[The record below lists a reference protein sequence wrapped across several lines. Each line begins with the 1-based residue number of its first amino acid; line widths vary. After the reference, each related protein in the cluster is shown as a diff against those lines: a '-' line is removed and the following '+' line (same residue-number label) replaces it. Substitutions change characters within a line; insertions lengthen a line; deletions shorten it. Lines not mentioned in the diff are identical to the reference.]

1 MTRVI
6 VHSPLTVGDAIAIFT
21 HVLARTR

>member
-6 VHSPLTVGDAIAIFT
+6 VHSPLTVDDAAPLFR
-21 HVLARTR
+21 LRMSS